1 MSNYNTIKRRE
12 KLYTQ
17 TQDALKRNGSLSAEA
32 LYHIQSYIQKTYG
45 ITAI

>member
-1 MSNYNTIKRRE
+1 MSNYNTRKKRE

-32 LYHIQSYIQKTYG
+32 LYYIQLYIQKTYG
-45 ITAI
+45 RTAI